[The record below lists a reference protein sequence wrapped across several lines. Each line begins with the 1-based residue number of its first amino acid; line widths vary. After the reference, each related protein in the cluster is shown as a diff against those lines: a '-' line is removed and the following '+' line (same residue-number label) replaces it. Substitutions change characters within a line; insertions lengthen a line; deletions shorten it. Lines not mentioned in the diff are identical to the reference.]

1 NPAARAFLS
10 RVYLSHG
17 KYKEANDYALSVING
32 NFGFELLE
40 DYADLWKMGNLKNKE
55 VVYAVNYST
64 DLALNDKSD
73 EILNPL
79 GHNRGSNNG
88 HLLFLMK
95 YDTETGMQRDLE
107 NGRPFNRYMPTRF
120 LLDLYPEGDARYEG
134 SFKDVFYVNNPI
146 GNLSLGDT
154 AVYVTRESITA
165 TGKAYKTYDRD
176 HMYHAD
182 GKVKDQLR
190 YPTLRKFLDNT
201 RASANEAQSARDVFV
216 IRFAEL

>member
-1 NPAARAFLS
+1 SS
-10 RVYLSHG
+10 RRRH
-17 KYKEANDYALSVING
+17 
-32 NFGFELLE
+32 
-40 DYADLWKMGNLKNKE
+40 
-55 VVYAVNYST
+55 
-64 DLALNDKSD
+64 
-73 EILNPL
+73 
-79 GHNRGSNNG
+79 
-88 HLLFLMK
+88 
-95 YDTETGMQRDLE
+95 
-107 NGRPFNRYMPTRF
+107 TRF
-120 LLDLYPEGDARYEG
+120 SRDWSSDVCSSDLG

-216 IRFAEL
+216 IRFAELYLNAAEAQQKLGNLDSAAHWVNIVRDRAAKPGFEDQMEVSPSEITLDFILDERAREFAGEQIRWFDLKRTGKLLERVKAHN